1 MANYVQLV
9 AVLSLCVLAV
19 VVHAQGE
26 SLITV
31 FLSLEIILNYYFL
44 VLITIYFI
52 SVLCLVI

>member
-26 SLITV
+26 FLITV
-31 FLSLEIILNYYFL
+31 FLSLEITLNYYFL